1 MPPARSCNKCKTATA
16 AEGDTWCVG
25 CTSWEFI
32 GRELCGSW
40 DSSGARLLA
49 SDLVVNTA
57 RQIRALRSL
66 SAGLARVAPTA
77 PVAGEGRARA
87 GTEERSDQV
96 VRESLP
102 RRRSSIPPP
111 PAASAKEEDQSEV
124 EDEEEESEEEIPDAE
139 HRSLGGGHHRP
150 PEPEGPTSGRE
161 RREHRDKERSSGTG
175 DHHRGRDRER
185 SRRRRQNSNR
195 RGGRKHPRLNRL
207 ASNPQLLV
215 HRKPGSDFW
224 ELQSGRRDVLKSERL
239 GR

>member
-77 PVAGEGRARA
+77 PVAGEGRARP
-87 GTEERSDQV
+87 GTEERGDQV

-111 PAASAKEEDQSEV
+111 PAASAKEEDQSED
-124 EDEEEESEEEIPDAE
+124 EDEESEEEIPDAE

-150 PEPEGPTSGRE
+150 PEPEGPSSGRE
-161 RREHRDKERSSGTG
+161 RREYRDKEHSSGAR

-195 RGGRKHPRLNRL
+195 RGGRKHQRLNRL

-224 ELQSGRRDVLKSERL
+224 ELQSGRRDVLESERL